1 MAVVEP
7 PPTRTYILNKLLPF
21 ELEVLRA
28 RCSYWAGDQAGYLDD
43 VSALLRK
50 CRIRARTT
58 HDLAEQAMWKE
69 RGARMALIVASQLVE
84 MKVKFFFLFFGF
96 KFRSTYIFILV

>member
-7 PPTRTYILNKLLPF
+7 PPTRTYILNKILPF

-58 HDLAEQAMWKE
+58 HDIAEQAMWKE

-84 MKVKFFFLFFGF
+84 MKVKIFLFFF
-96 KFRSTYIFILV
+96 FFFRI